1 MEHRL
6 CCSQSDVTE
15 FFDRNIPACPTCRLV
30 FFSGCNMAFKLVII
44 SGAQTGVERSTL
56 EWTLKYELPHGGWC
70 PKGLLSSADA
80 PDSRFKL
87 KETESDDVLE
97 AISSN
102 VRDAEA
108 TLVFTL
114 AAKAAGTAQKAVSTA
129 KKQKK
134 PVLHVHRGILGV
146 SEKIVAFLDK
156 HYIRRLHITGSTE
169 ADEAGLGAWAASELE
184 KAKAILD
191 RRPD

>member
-1 MEHRL
+1 
-6 CCSQSDVTE
+6 
-15 FFDRNIPACPTCRLV
+15 
-30 FFSGCNMAFKLVII
+30 MAFKLVII

-56 EWTLKYELPHGGWC
+56 DWALKHELPHGGWC
-70 PKGLLSSADA
+70 PLGLLASADA
-80 PDSRFKL
+80 PDARYKL
-87 KETESDDVLE
+87 KEGATDDVLE

-108 TLVFTL
+108 TVVFTL
-114 AAKAAGTAQKAVSTA
+114 AAKATGTAQKAVSAA

-156 HYIRRLHITGSTE
+156 HYVRRLHITGSPE
-169 ADEAGLGAWAASELE
+169 SDEAGLGAWAASELE
-184 KAKAILD
+184 KAKSIMD